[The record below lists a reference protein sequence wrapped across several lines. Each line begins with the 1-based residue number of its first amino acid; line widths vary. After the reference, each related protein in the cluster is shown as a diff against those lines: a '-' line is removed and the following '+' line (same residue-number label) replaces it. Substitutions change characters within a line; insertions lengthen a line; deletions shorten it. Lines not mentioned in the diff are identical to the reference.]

1 MKNKIIFMLLT
12 IAVVSAFSIHN
23 RLDRHDEN
31 SKTEI
36 TSVQEEVNTEP
47 VGIKEENN
55 IKENISY
62 EYTPYD
68 ELISINNI
76 KNEKE
81 KIIFYRNF
89 INQYIDLD
97 VPETIYDYYSIAEL
111 ETLFRVVEAEATAGE
126 FIDKAN
132 VASVIFN
139 RIGSSEFG
147 NSLDSIL
154 INSEFS
160 SILDGRYKKVD
171 ITEDTILACEYVF
184 MFGSTVGGAT
194 FFDSTNGNSWASM
207 NKEKISVTDNIGH
220 DFFR

>member
-12 IAVVSAFSIHN
+12 IAVVSVFSIHN